1 MRWSNRDT
9 GVERHRRVL
18 CGLAAFGFV
27 FSANGNA
34 VEDAL
39 SQGLRERL
47 EQASA
52 ASAQARNVAAFYA
65 QRGYAPVWQ
74 SPARLT
80 ALATAVGSTR
90 SDGLEPRAY
99 HYGRLTAA
107 QADPARA
114 LATEEERMT
123 LDLLATDAYL
133 QAMND
138 LHWGKLEPGRI
149 DPDFNF
155 APTREEREAWQH
167 DIASSV
173 DSVDIDD
180 LFAQAR
186 PQHAAYARLRGAL
199 QKLRDIDAAGGWP
212 TIAEGPT
219 LKQGDAGP
227 RVASLRRRL
236 ALGNYVVENDD
247 GSDRFDAPLETA
259 LREFQAEQYLDVDGR
274 VGAQTRAA
282 LNLPVRA
289 RVDQVRV
296 NLERARWLLPQVRG
310 EVVVVDI
317 AGFKATY
324 FRDGQP
330 VWSTR
335 AQVGMP
341 YRSTP
346 SFKSSIDTVTFN
358 PTWTVPPTI
367 FSQDL
372 LPKIRRNP
380 GALAA
385 NRIRVFDGEG
395 HERDPSTVDWDHPRG
410 IVLRQDAGEGN
421 SLGRVAIRFANPYG
435 VYMHDTPHKEL
446 FAEERRA
453 FSSGCIRIEQPLE
466 LVERL
471 LANAPGWSREKIEA
485 TIATGET
492 RSVALEQPVPILIL
506 YWSVDIHDGSRIAF
520 KPDIYGKDAAILRE
534 LDRPRIETGV
544 VADP

>member
-1 MRWSNRDT
+1 M

-47 EQASA
+47 EQASTV
-52 ASAQARNVAAFYA
+52 SAQAQNVAAFYA

-74 SPARLT
+74 SPARLA
-80 ALATAVGSTR
+80 ALATAIGSTR

-99 HYGRLTAA
+99 HYGRLAAA
-107 QADPARA
+107 QADPVRAMARD
-114 LATEEERMT
+114 EERIA

-138 LHWGKLEPGRI
+138 LHWGKLDPGRI
-149 DPDFNF
+149 DPNFNF
-155 APTREEREAWQH
+155 SPTREEREAWQH

-186 PQHAAYARLRGAL
+186 PQHAAYSRLRGAL

-212 TIAEGPT
+212 AIAEGPT
-219 LKQGDAGP
+219 LKQGDSGP

-236 ALGNYVVENDD
+236 ALGNYLIENDD

-372 LPKIRRNP
+372 VPKMRRNP
-380 GALAA
+380 GTLAA
-385 NRIRVFDGEG
+385 NRIRVFDDAG
-395 HERDPSTVDWDHPRG
+395 HERDPSTVDWNHPRG

-421 SLGRVAIRFANPYG
+421 SLGRVAIRFPNPYG

-471 LANAPGWSREKIEA
+471 LANMPGWSREKIEA

-506 YWSVDIHDGSRIAF
+506 YWSVDTHDGNRIAF

-534 LDRPRIETGV
+534 LDRPRLEAGV